1 MNKLRQATNRIK
13 LSALPACARRG
24 GRAARRYAR
33 QSAGHLLRFL
43 RFSLAQ
49 MRGGGKLIQQDGV
62 YYVPLWLSVALA
74 LLPGFESLLGR
85 YRRRGLP
92 RRQGGNSLDAPYRRQ
107 SSWRTSSRPRC
118 STGPAKSA
126 PGPPSTTWNPR
137 LLATVMQI
145 ESCGHP
151 TVISNAGAQGLFQV
165 MPFHFAE
172 GEDMLNPDTNARRGS
187 AFLKQCQGAAGGAIG
202 LTLACYNGGASVIN
216 KPREN
221 WSRETQSYY
230 RWGVGIYSDALAGQ
244 ETSETLDK
252 WLAAGG
258 ARLCA
263 SAEHALGFL
272 NSIRVPLLRSVEA
285 AHHRKHLALDLTI
298 GRVHIDRL
306 VIAIGGLQ
314 PDAARFA
321 IKSA

>member
-1 MNKLRQATNRIK
+1 MNTLRQATNRIK

-24 GRAARRYAR
+24 GRAARRSAR

-62 YYVPLWLSVALA
+62 YYVPLWLPIALA
-74 LLPGFESLLGR
+74 LLLASSLFWGDIAGAVF
-85 YRRRGLP
+85 RGAKAAIHLMRP
-92 RRQGGNSLDAPYRRQ
+92 TGDIELADFFAPSVQHWSGEIGAWSAQHDLD
-107 SSWRTSSRPRC
+107 
-118 STGPAKSA
+118 
-126 PGPPSTTWNPR
+126 PR

-258 ARLCA
+258 GRLCA
-263 SAEHALGFL
+263 SAEQALGF
-272 NSIRVPLLRSVEA
+272 
-285 AHHRKHLALDLTI
+285 
-298 GRVHIDRL
+298 
-306 VIAIGGLQ
+306 
-314 PDAARFA
+314 
-321 IKSA
+321 